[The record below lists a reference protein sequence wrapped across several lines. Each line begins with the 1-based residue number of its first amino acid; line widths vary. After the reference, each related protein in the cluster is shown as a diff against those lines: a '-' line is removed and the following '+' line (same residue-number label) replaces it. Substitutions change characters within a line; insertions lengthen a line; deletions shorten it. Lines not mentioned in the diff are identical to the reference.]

1 MTGAA
6 LLETMAQQAAEE
18 CGQTVSRARD
28 EQDTILKE
36 ARAQSDARRETLLH
50 TTAEEM
56 DALDRQWL
64 LKGEAGAAKAALVV
78 QNDAVREVLEE
89 VQAEIG
95 RMAQGPE
102 FRAVLEALLAE
113 VMAVAPE
120 NVIVLAPGPHVG
132 HVRQWLDK
140 NGYSGIPVDGAPAL
154 LDGVAVQ
161 DRERSFRISNTLSG
175 RFARVEQAARKLC
188 MEALFEGNVPEPAA
202 GGASQHG

>member
-1 MTGAA
+1 MTGVA

-18 CGQTVSRARD
+18 CSQTVSHARD
-28 EQDTILKE
+28 EQDAILRE

-50 TTAEEM
+50 TTADEM
-56 DALDRQWL
+56 DALDKRWL

-78 QNDAVREVLEE
+78 QNDAVREVLEG
-89 VQAEIG
+89 VRAEIG
-95 RMAQGPE
+95 RMAEGPE
-102 FRAVLEALLAE
+102 FRAVIEALLAE

-132 HVRQWLDK
+132 HVRQWLGT
-140 NGYSGIPVDGAPAL
+140 NGYNGIPVEDAPAL

-188 MEALFEGNVPEPAA
+188 METLFEDNVPDPAA
-202 GGASQHG
+202 RGAS

>member
-18 CGQTVSRARD
+18 CGRTVSHARD
-28 EQDTILKE
+28 EEDAILRE
-36 ARAQSDARRETLLH
+36 ARAQSDARRETLLK
-50 TTAEEM
+50 TMAEEM
-56 DALDRQWL
+56 DALDQRWL
-64 LKGEAGAAKAALVV
+64 LKGEAESAKAALVV

-89 VQAEIG
+89 VQATIG

-102 FRAVLEALLAE
+102 FGAVIEALLAE

-120 NVIVLAPGPHVG
+120 NVIVLAPEPHVD
-132 HVRQWLDK
+132 HVRQWLDR
-140 NGYSGIPVDGAPAL
+140 NGYGGTPVEGVPAM

-188 MEALFEGNVPEPAA
+188 MEALFEGNLPEPAT
-202 GGASQHG
+202 GGAS